1 MKSFGRSDVGLKR
14 ANNEDSFLAQD
25 TELHSLPNLFIVAD
39 GMGGHNAGEFAS
51 AESINFYTRY
61 FETNT
66 LHEDIKKSLEEAVL
80 YANKLVYDDAKTDK
94 SHDGMGTTFSAVT
107 IINDTAYTAHV
118 GDSRIYHLSN
128 NELLQITEDHSFV
141 SEMVK
146 LGILTSEEAEN
157 HPDRNMITRALGI
170 SDSLEVDTYKF
181 EVSDKDLILICSDG
195 LNTMV
200 SDSEIFDILS
210 SDDSIRKKVDTL
222 ILQALQNGGLDNITV
237 VLIEK

>member
-14 ANNEDSFLAQD
+14 ANNEDSFFAQD
-25 TELHSLPNLFIVAD
+25 TSLHNLPNIFIVAD

-51 AESINFYTRY
+51 AESINFYKQY
-61 FETNT
+61 FENNNI
-66 LHEDIKKSLEEAVL
+66 LDDINKSLESAVL
-80 YANKLVYDDAKTDK
+80 YANKFVYEDAKTDK
-94 SHDGMGTTFSAVT
+94 AHDGMGTTFSAVT
-107 IINDTAYTAHV
+107 IIDDIAYTAHV

-128 NELLQITEDHSFV
+128 NELKQITEDHSFV

-170 SDSLEVDTYKF
+170 SDTLEVDTSSF